1 MESLLGEAT
10 TLLIAISC
18 ISLIAGV
25 VHSGIGFGF
34 GIVAVTFLPMVIEP
48 KLSHIIVSVCSVPML
63 IMAGWT
69 FRDGFQ
75 KTPLLISLIGG
86 CAAMPFG
93 LYLFESISHDFLI
106 RLTGLGVLFMVLS
119 SGRNENL
126 KPKQKRA
133 PGQHLKCLAAGAI
146 SGFLAGAVSI
156 AGPPIAAFA
165 IQQNWKNQ
173 QYKAFVT
180 QFLLVIAI
188 SKAGLLGLRDHID
201 TEIAMEISVASLCA
215 MIGVRIGEKLSR
227 NLQAKK
233 LKHLVAAM
241 LVVVAIT
248 MLLNGSP

>member
-75 KTPLLISLIGG
+75 KTPLLVSLIGG

-106 RLTGLGVLFMVLS
+106 RLT
-119 SGRNENL
+119 
-126 KPKQKRA
+126 
-133 PGQHLKCLAAGAI
+133 GQHLKCLAAGAI

-165 IQQNWKNQ
+165 IQQNWKNE

-201 TEIAMEISVASLCA
+201 TEIAMEISVASICA